1 MRIFEVDSNR
11 DQEKLAAISQFLLG
25 RAQDEG
31 SSKRVMDFRTFA
43 NLAQGQGI
51 SVTPDN
57 LRRMIQQPPLSNLIN
72 DVEGDDAASARIVFQ
87 GAENQPPEMS
97 VDQARQTVNQ
107 MAKRAIDFK

>member
-1 MRIFEVDSNR
+1 MRIQEVANDR

-31 SSKRVMDFRTFA
+31 STKRVMDFRTFA

-51 SVTPDN
+51 SLTPDS
-57 LRRMIQQPPLSNLIN
+57 LKRMIQQPPLRNLIN
-72 DVEGDDAASARIVFQ
+72 DVEGDDPNTARVIFQ
-87 GAENQPPEMS
+87 GAENTPPEIS

-107 MAKRAIDFK
+107 MAKRALP